1 LYNKDEKGAERP
13 VGVKVVATT
22 KDSYELI
29 RKGILALAGRRK
41 ELGWDD

>member
-1 LYNKDEKGAERP
+1 LYNKDAKGGESP

-22 KDSYELI
+22 KDFYELI
-29 RKGILALAGRRK
+29 CRGILALAGRRK